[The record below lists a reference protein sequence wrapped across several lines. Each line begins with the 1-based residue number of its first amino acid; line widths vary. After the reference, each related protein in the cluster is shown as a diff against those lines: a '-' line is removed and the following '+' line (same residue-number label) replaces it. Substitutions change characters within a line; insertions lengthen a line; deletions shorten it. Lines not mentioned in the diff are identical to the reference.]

1 MSRKMHVTAGILVL
15 LAAVV
20 TAGCTGKNNPA
31 KKAVVSKANPPAVQA
46 PGAPKPAEKVEQ
58 QVYVYDAKGRRDPFM
73 SLVTVAKQRPSVKK
87 NANPVEN
94 YDVSEIKLSAIVWDK
109 KQYYALITLPD
120 NKSYTIKKGMTLG
133 LYGGKVQDITSDS
146 VLIREQIRDYRGQL
160 KTKDTLLKLRNEGV
174 Q

>member
-1 MSRKMHVTAGILVL
+1 MSIKVNMIVYILAVS
-15 LAAVV
+15 AAAFV
-20 TAGCTGKNNPA
+20 AGCTGQNQPA
-31 KKAVVSKANPPAVQA
+31 KKPVVAKSTTSAGQA
-46 PGAPKPAEKVEQ
+46 AEAAKPEEKVEQ

-73 SLVTVAKQRPSVKK
+73 SLVVVAKQKPGVKK

-133 LYGGKVQDITSDS
+133 LYGGKVQNITSDS
-146 VLIREQIRDYRGQL
+146 VLIREQIKDYRGQL

-174 Q
+174 E